1 MDPSSNH
8 DGRGRFRSRASGP
21 RRLVVQTLRKSWNDD
36 IFSESAAAAFWQT
49 LSLPPLL
56 LGLLGSLG
64 FVGEW
69 LGPEVVET
77 MRGRIVEFA
86 GTIFSESVV
95 SQIIRPTV
103 SDILTSGRTRVVSV
117 AFLLSLWAGSSAL
130 ASLIES
136 ITLAYDQYMVR
147 NAIWQRALALLLYLV
162 SLVAA
167 VLILPLTAL
176 GPRWLLDVLPE
187 WLRADVSGLIR
198 LLYFPVTGGLLVLAL
213 ATLYKL
219 ALPRKLPWHRGLPG
233 ALLAMVVFLCS
244 SVGLRLYITWVTST
258 GYTYGALATPIA
270 FLLFAF
276 FIGFAVVSG
285 AQFNNAIQ
293 RTWPAGM
300 TRRERRRWRR
310 LEMQRA
316 AQRLRTER
324 GYEAWRGVPDNGRTA
339 HGRTGHGRTGAERD
353 PGSTSENPDTPVGHS
368 DAPAGH
374 SDGARGADSPGA
386 ESGVEPPHRGRPP
399 TEPNSE

>member
-1 MDPSSNH
+1 MNPSSNR
-8 DGRGRFRSRASGP
+8 DGRERPRSRASGP
-21 RRLVVQTLRKSWNDD
+21 RHLVVRTLRKSWNDD

-77 MRGRIVEFA
+77 MQRRVVGFA
-86 GTIFSESVV
+86 GTIFSDTVV
-95 SQIIRPTV
+95 DRIIRPTV
-103 SDILTSGRTRVVSV
+103 ADILTGGRTRVVSV

-130 ASLIES
+130 ASLIDS

-147 NAIWQRALALLLYLV
+147 NAIWQRVLALLLYLV

-167 VLILPLTAL
+167 MLILPLTAL

-187 WLRADVSGLIR
+187 WLRADVTVLIR
-198 LLYFPVTGGLLVLAL
+198 LLYFPVTGVLLVLAL

-276 FIGFAVVSG
+276 FIGFAVVGG

-293 RTWPAGM
+293 HTWPAGM

-324 GYEAWRGVPDNGRTA
+324 GYDAWRGGTGHDRTEHERTGYDRTA
-339 HGRTGHGRTGAERD
+339 RDREHGTSSEESGATTNSAPTTGD
-353 PGSTSENPDTPVGHS
+353 
-368 DAPAGH
+368 
-374 SDGARGADSPGA
+374 SDGARGPDSPGA
-386 ESGVEPPHRGRPP
+386 GPGAEPPHRGRPS
-399 TEPNSE
+399 TEPNSD